1 MTFKHLLARVAVG
14 AGIGVAAA
22 VMGAGLANADP
33 ASAHLQQAHSV
44 AGGNQVHQAQP
55 NISRVQPISRGSRL
69 FLVRAASGNASCVTP
84 GHHRGSGERPPH
96 WSAPSASGAGASRI
110 DPNRRAIRGCCDSP
124 RVGGGVGSA
133 AATPSAQPTRPR

>member
-55 NISRVQPISRGSRL
+55 NISRVQPIK
-69 FLVRAASGNASCVTP
+69 
-84 GHHRGSGERPPH
+84 
-96 WSAPSASGAGASRI
+96 
-110 DPNRRAIRGCCDSP
+110 P
-124 RVGGGVGSA
+124 RKPTIPRQGGKQIHQ
-133 AATPSAQPTRPR
+133 AQPSISRVQPIKPRKPTIPRQGG